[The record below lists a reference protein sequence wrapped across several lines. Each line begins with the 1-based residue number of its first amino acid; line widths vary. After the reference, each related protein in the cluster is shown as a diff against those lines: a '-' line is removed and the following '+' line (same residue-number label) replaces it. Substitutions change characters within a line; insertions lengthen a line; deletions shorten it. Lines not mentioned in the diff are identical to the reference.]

1 MNNTLIKFLH
11 IKCTSI
17 EIVRQI
23 AWVLVM
29 YKQMDE
35 SVGDWICYNSLSL
48 RGHMWDAERQ
58 GKLTWEIEA
67 SEKREHREKGQ
78 EKGKVPSGF
87 NKVGAPLLTQ
97 I

>member
-29 YKQMDE
+29 YKQRDE
-35 SVGDWICYNSLSL
+35 SVEDCVCYNSLSL
-48 RGHMWDAERQ
+48 WGHMWDAERQ
-58 GKLTWEIEA
+58 GKLTWEMEA
-67 SEKREHREKGQ
+67 SEKREHRKKGQ
-78 EKGKVPSGF
+78 EKGEVPSGI
-87 NKVGAPLLTQ
+87 NKVRTPSLTQ
-97 I
+97 A